1 MVTAEFKKQ
10 VIAKLVEAE
19 SISGLSSK
27 RYAVKIGINPSQWSR
42 LKAGEID
49 GVLADSRFITLARL
63 NNLHTG
69 DQQEW
74 KTVETS
80 TYKYIRSLLQ
90 TCKEECIS
98 VILVDLADIGK
109 TYAAKLYARE
119 TKNAVYIDCSQVK
132 SKQLFVRELAKQFGS
147 NHTSKYSE
155 VYNDL
160 VFYLNSLHNAIII
173 VDEAGDL
180 RPDAFL
186 ELKALW
192 NATEGNIGWFML
204 GADGL
209 KATINRSIDNKKVGY
224 TEIFRRYGSKFRQIT
239 PQGREALDD
248 FKREQVAQV
257 IEANAPAGSDVQK
270 LVKAS
275 GFSLTNAYNMIR
287 VMNNRSRA

>member
-98 VILVDLADIGK
+98 VMLADLADIGK

-180 RPDAFL
+180 RYDAFL

-209 KATINRSIDNKKVGY
+209 KATINRSIANKKVGY

-275 GFSLTNAYNMIR
+275 GISLTNAYNMIR

>member
-1 MVTAEFKKQ
+1 MITTEFKKQ
-10 VIAKLVEAE
+10 VVAMLIEAE
-19 SISGLSSK
+19 KLSGMTAS
-27 RYAVKIGINPSQWSR
+27 RYATKIGINSSQWSR
-42 LKAGEID
+42 LKKGELD
-49 GVLADSRFITLARL
+49 GVLADSRFITLARV

-69 DQQEW
+69 DQMVW

-90 TCKEECIS
+90 TCKDECIS
-98 VILVDLADIGK
+98 VMLADLADIGK
-109 TYAAKLYARE
+109 TYAAKQYARE
-119 TKNAVYIDCSQVK
+119 TRNVVYIDCSQVK
-132 SKQLFVRELAKQFGS
+132 SKQLFVRELARQFGS

-160 VFYLNSLHNAIII
+160 VYYLNSLHSALII

-180 RPDAFL
+180 RYDAFL

-209 KATINRSIDNKKVGY
+209 KAAINRSIANKKVGY
-224 TEIFRRYGSKFRQIT
+224 TEIFRRYGSKFRQVT

-248 FKREQVAQV
+248 FKREQVTQV
-257 IEANAPAGSDVQK
+257 IQANAPAGSDVQK
-270 LVKAS
+270 LAKAS

-287 VMNNRSRA
+287 VMNNRSRE

>member
-1 MVTAEFKKQ
+1 MTTEFKQQ
-10 VIAKLVEAE
+10 VIAKLIEAE
-19 SISGLSSK
+19 KLSGLSAS
-27 RYAVKIGINPSQWSR
+27 RFAIKIGISPSQWSR
-42 LKAGEID
+42 LKRGDLE
-49 GVLADSRFITLARL
+49 GVLADNRYITLARL
-63 NNLHTG
+63 HSMPTG
-69 DQQEW
+69 GDQEW

-80 TYKYIRSLLQ
+80 TFKYINTLLQ
-90 TCKEECIS
+90 TCKDESIS
-98 VILVDLADIGK
+98 VMLADLADIGK
-109 TYAAKLYARE
+109 TYAAKQYARE

-132 SKQLFVRELAKQFGS
+132 SKQLFVRELARQFGS

-160 VFYLNSLHNAIII
+160 VYYLNSLNHAIII

-180 RPDAFL
+180 RYDAFL

-204 GADGL
+204 GADGF
-209 KATINRSIDNKKVGY
+209 KASINRSIANKKVGY
-224 TEIFRRYGSKFRQIT
+224 TEIFRRYGSKFRQVT

-287 VMNNRSRA
+287 VMNNQNRA

>member
-1 MVTAEFKKQ
+1 MTTEFKKQ
-10 VIAKLVEAE
+10 VIAKLIEAE
-19 SISGLSSK
+19 TLSGMSAN
-27 RYAVKIGINPSQWSR
+27 RYATKIGINAAQWSR
-42 LKAGEID
+42 LKRGDYE

-63 NNLHTG
+63 NNIMPAG
-69 DQQEW
+69 DAEW

-80 TYKYIRSLLQ
+80 TFKYITSLLQ
-90 TCKEECIS
+90 TCKDESIS
-98 VILVDLADIGK
+98 VMLADLSDIGK
-109 TYAAKLYARE
+109 TFAAKQYARE

-132 SKQLFVRELAKQFGS
+132 SKQLFVRELARQFGS

-160 VFYLNSLHNAIII
+160 VYYLNSLHNAIII

-180 RPDAFL
+180 RYDAFL

-209 KATINRSIDNKKVGY
+209 KATINRSIANKKVGY

-257 IEANAPAGSDVQK
+257 ILANAPAGSDVQK